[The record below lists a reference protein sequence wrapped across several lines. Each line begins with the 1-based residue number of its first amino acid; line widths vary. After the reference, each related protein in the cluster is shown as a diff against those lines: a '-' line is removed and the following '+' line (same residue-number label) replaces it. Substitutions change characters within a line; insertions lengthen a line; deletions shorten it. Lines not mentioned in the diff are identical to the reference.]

1 MADAKAGQRF
11 QCGTCGTQV
20 VVIKT
25 EGAVPRCCGTEME
38 SLAAKPKSAS
48 ALPSPPARATRSGA
62 LWPAPGRG
70 PLVPGHCGQRA
81 ALSVVTRHVPQP

>member
-25 EGAVPRCCGTEME
+25 EGAVPRCCGSEME
-38 SLAAKPKSAS
+38 SLAAKPK
-48 ALPSPPARATRSGA
+48 PA
-62 LWPAPGRG
+62 
-70 PLVPGHCGQRA
+70 
-81 ALSVVTRHVPQP
+81 

>member
-25 EGAVPRCCGTEME
+25 EGAPPRCCNTEML
-38 SLAAKPKSAS
+38 S
-48 ALPSPPARATRSGA
+48 SPGGATPPRG
-62 LWPAPGRG
+62 PGRQAQAR
-70 PLVPGHCGQRA
+70 LA
-81 ALSVVTRHVPQP
+81 

>member
-25 EGAVPRCCGTEME
+25 EGAIPRCCGAEMLSSPGGATPRTPRE
-38 SLAAKPKSAS
+38 GPAAKPR
-48 ALPSPPARATRSGA
+48 PA
-62 LWPAPGRG
+62 
-70 PLVPGHCGQRA
+70 
-81 ALSVVTRHVPQP
+81 